1 MGKLPFN
8 LLWEIPTTSNSCWS
22 KRNLGKLPVSM
33 LRLQLDSTRTFN
45 WNKGSQLWFS
55 VSISSL
61 LLSLKNWITLSL
73 EWLANKLNENKPS
86 KRLWLKS
93 MYSRDVRLAI
103 GDEDKLPLNQ
113 LSDISKYERDVKLF
127 RHGGSIPSKP
137 LLASSIPSSFF
148 SAQNSIKNNKRLAVS
163 ILNLCHRKN
172 QQHNLINI
180 WNHAIASIRF
190 EA

>member
-1 MGKLPFN
+1 MN
-8 LLWEIPTTSNSCWS
+8 SNSCWS
-22 KRNLGKLPVSM
+22 KRNLGKLLVGL
-33 LRLQLDSTRTFN
+33 LRFQLDSTRTFN

-55 VSISSL
+55 FSITSL
-61 LLSLKNWITLSL
+61 LLWLKNWITLSL

-86 KRLWLKS
+86 KRLLLRS

-103 GDEDKLPLNQ
+103 GEEDKFPLNRFQ
-113 LSDISKYERDVKLF
+113 DISKYERDVKLF